1 MNELVNKDHF
11 LKIMAT
17 TEVAPA
23 ALKTELNAQSYG
35 KLPLSQLAALGVGLE
50 PVVSAIQQITN
61 HGQAVSGYYKV
72 TIPKGTHLASFHNRS
87 DFLGTALEN
96 ATNCIDAQARLNPLL
111 CNPTLLFAAAALMSM
126 DRKLDALQETQR
138 EMMDF
143 LLQKEISKQKGDLD
157 FLSDVLENYRF
168 NWDNDKFKTA
178 NHSQVLAIRREAGQ
192 QVDFFREQVKKNFL
206 KCGFLSAARDVQK
219 QLDELTKAFQS
230 YQLALYLHG
239 YAYFLEILLQES
251 FDSAYLNAAAA
262 KLEQMSLAY
271 RELYTEAYECIEK
284 RAQSSPEAYMLRGV
298 SSASKALGETIAK
311 LPVISRSQVDES
323 LIEAGQKIG
332 DYEKKRTAETMRKF
346 VEHQSS
352 CVHPFVDQIQS
363 MNRIYHGELTMIFN
377 DETLYLGTA

>member
-1 MNELVNKDHF
+1 M
-11 LKIMAT
+11 MAA

-23 ALKTELNAQSYG
+23 ALKTELSAQAYG

-72 TIPKGTHLASFHNRS
+72 TIPEGTHLANFRDGSG
-87 DFLGTALEN
+87 FLGTALED
-96 ATNCIDAQARLNPLL
+96 ATNRIGAQARLNPLL

-126 DRKLDALQETQR
+126 ERKLDAIQETQR

-143 LLQKEISKQKGDLD
+143 LLQKETSKQKGDLD
-157 FLSDVLENYRF
+157 FLSDVLANYRF
-168 NWDNDKFKTA
+168 NWNNDKFKAA

-192 QVDFFREQVKKNFL
+192 QVDLFREQVKKKFL
-206 KCGFLSAARDVQK
+206 KGGFLLTAQDVQK
-219 QLDELTKAFQS
+219 QLNGLTGAFQS
-230 YQLALYLHG
+230 YQLALYLYG

-251 FDSAYLNAAAA
+251 FDSEYLNAAAA

-271 RELYTEAYECIEK
+271 RELYTEAYEHIEK
-284 RAQSSPEAYMLRGV
+284 RAKSSPEAYMLRGV
-298 SSASKALGETIAK
+298 SSASKVLGETIAK
-311 LPVISRSQVDES
+311 LPVISRSQMDES

-332 DYEKKRTAETMRKF
+332 DYEKKCTAKTMQQL

-352 CVHPFVDQIQS
+352 CVHPFIDQIQS
-363 MNRIYHGELTMIFN
+363 MDRLYHGELT
-377 DETLYLGTA
+377 

>member
-1 MNELVNKDHF
+1 
-11 LKIMAT
+11 
-17 TEVAPA
+17 
-23 ALKTELNAQSYG
+23 
-35 KLPLSQLAALGVGLE
+35 
-50 PVVSAIQQITN
+50 
-61 HGQAVSGYYKV
+61 
-72 TIPKGTHLASFHNRS
+72 
-87 DFLGTALEN
+87 
-96 ATNCIDAQARLNPLL
+96 
-111 CNPTLLFAAAALMSM
+111 MSM

-230 YQLALYLHG
+230 YQLALYLYG

-298 SSASKALGETIAK
+298 SSASKALGEIIAK
-311 LPVISRSQVDES
+311 LPAISRSQVDES

>member
-1 MNELVNKDHF
+1 MNELIHKDHF
-11 LKIMAT
+11 LQMMAA

-23 ALKTELNAQSYG
+23 ALKTELSAQAYG

-72 TIPKGTHLASFHNRS
+72 TIPEGTHLASFRDGS
-87 DFLGTALEN
+87 GFLGTALGD
-96 ATNCIDAQARLNPLL
+96 ATNSFDAQARLNPLI

-126 DRKLDALQETQR
+126 ERKLDAIQETQR

-143 LLQKEISKQKGDLD
+143 LLQKETSKQKGDLD
-157 FLSDVLENYRF
+157 FLSDVLANYRF
-168 NWDNDKFKTA
+168 NWNSDKFKVA

-192 QVDFFREQVKKNFL
+192 QVDLFREQVKKKLL
-206 KCGFLSAARDVQK
+206 KGGFLLTAQDVQK
-219 QLDELTKAFQS
+219 QLNGLTGAFQS
-230 YQLALYLHG
+230 YQLALYLYG

-251 FDSAYLNAAAA
+251 FDSEYLNAAAA
-262 KLEQMSLAY
+262 KLEQMSLVY
-271 RELYTEAYECIEK
+271 RELYTEAYEHIEK
-284 RAQSSPEAYMLRGV
+284 RAKSSPEAYMLRGV
-298 SSASKALGETIAK
+298 SSASKVLGETIAK
-311 LPVISRSQVDES
+311 LPVISRSQMDES

-332 DYEKKRTAETMRKF
+332 DYEKKCTAKTMQQL

-352 CVHPFVDQIQS
+352 CVHPFIDQIQS
-363 MNRIYHGELTMIFN
+363 MDRLYHGELTMIFN

>member
-1 MNELVNKDHF
+1 MNELIHKDHF
-11 LKIMAT
+11 LQMMAA

-23 ALKTELNAQSYG
+23 ALKTELSAQAYG

-72 TIPKGTHLASFHNRS
+72 TIPEGTHLANFRDGSG
-87 DFLGTALEN
+87 FLGTALED
-96 ATNCIDAQARLNPLL
+96 ATNRIGAQARLNPLL

-126 DRKLDALQETQR
+126 ERKLDAIQETQR

-143 LLQKEISKQKGDLD
+143 LLQKEGDLD
-157 FLSDVLENYRF
+157 FLSDVLANYRF
-168 NWDNDKFKTA
+168 NWNNDKFKAA

-192 QVDFFREQVKKNFL
+192 QVDLFREQVKKKFL
-206 KCGFLSAARDVQK
+206 KGGFLLTAQDVQK
-219 QLDELTKAFQS
+219 QLNGLTGAFQS
-230 YQLALYLHG
+230 YQLALYLYG

-251 FDSAYLNAAAA
+251 FDSEYLNAAAA

-271 RELYTEAYECIEK
+271 RELYTEAYEHIEK
-284 RAQSSPEAYMLRGV
+284 RAKSSPEAYMLRGV
-298 SSASKALGETIAK
+298 SSASKVLGETIAK
-311 LPVISRSQVDES
+311 LPVISRSQMDES

-332 DYEKKRTAETMRKF
+332 DYEKKCTAKTMQQL

-352 CVHPFVDQIQS
+352 CVHPFIDQIQS
-363 MNRIYHGELTMIFN
+363 MDRLYHGELTMIFN

>member
-1 MNELVNKDHF
+1 MNELIHKDHF
-11 LKIMAT
+11 LQMMAA

-23 ALKTELNAQSYG
+23 ALKTELSAQAYG

-72 TIPKGTHLASFHNRS
+72 TIPEGTHLANFRDGSG
-87 DFLGTALEN
+87 FLGTVLED
-96 ATNCIDAQARLNPLL
+96 ATNRIGAQARLNPLL

-126 DRKLDALQETQR
+126 ERKLDAIQETQR

-143 LLQKEISKQKGDLD
+143 LLQKETSKQKGDLD
-157 FLSDVLENYRF
+157 FLSDVLANYRF
-168 NWDNDKFKTA
+168 NWNNDKFKAA

-192 QVDFFREQVKKNFL
+192 QVDLFREQVKKKFL
-206 KCGFLSAARDVQK
+206 KGGFLLTAQDVQK
-219 QLDELTKAFQS
+219 QLNGLTGAFQS
-230 YQLALYLHG
+230 YQLALYLYG

-251 FDSAYLNAAAA
+251 FDSEYLNTAAA

-271 RELYTEAYECIEK
+271 RELYTEAYEHIEK
-284 RAQSSPEAYMLRGV
+284 RAKSSPEAYVLRGV
-298 SSASKALGETIAK
+298 SSASKVLGETIAK
-311 LPVISRSQVDES
+311 LPVISRSQMDES
-323 LIEAGQKIG
+323 LIDAGQKIG
-332 DYEKKRTAETMRKF
+332 DYEKKCTAKTMRQL

-352 CVHPFVDQIQS
+352 CVHPFIDQIQS
-363 MNRIYHGELTMIFN
+363 MDRLYHGELTVIFN

>member
-1 MNELVNKDHF
+1 MNELAHKDQF
-11 LKIMAT
+11 LQLMAA
-17 TEVAPA
+17 TEVTPA
-23 ALKTELNAQSYG
+23 ALKTELSAQAYG

-50 PVVSAIQQITN
+50 PVVSAVQQITS
-61 HGQAVSGYYKV
+61 HGRAVSGYYKV
-72 TIPKGTHLASFHNRS
+72 TIPKGTHLANFRAESG
-87 DFLGTALEN
+87 FLGTALED

-126 DRKLDALQETQR
+126 DRKLDALQETQQ

-143 LLQKEISKQKGDLD
+143 LLQKETSKQKGDLD

-206 KCGFLSAARDVQK
+206 KGGFLFAARDAQK
-219 QLDELTKAFQS
+219 QLNELTRAFQS
-230 YQLALYLHG
+230 YQLALYLYG

-271 RELYTEAYECIEK
+271 RELYTAAYECIEK

-298 SSASKALGETIAK
+298 SSASKVLGETIAK

-352 CVHPFVDQIQS
+352 CVHPFIDQIQS